1 MHSRKSEFILCY
13 NRANYTWIGGLYTSF
28 GVFSPRKSTPMP
40 IAHRIRLSLPFTT
53 TAPARNFAAYG
64 YYHLLHDT
72 YQVRQCWTARVQA
85 MTQPMLGV
93 P

>member
-1 MHSRKSEFILCY
+1 
-13 NRANYTWIGGLYTSF
+13 
-28 GVFSPRKSTPMP
+28 MP